1 MQDSISQFSTLQ
13 LFNLDFSLNVTI
25 STLELDNLVIISSL
39 EAGLGCLPVHEVESM
54 HNSQNCHKDESCV
67 EEEEN
72 SQKSVDV
79 STLGWHITELVE
91 ASQFSEKDDLICH
104 GWNPDVRYAD
114 EIDCQ
119 YIEPEKDYVSIKH
132 SMIVHANTI
141 VYPEAVMVQPAHT
154 AVAVMAVPTLHG
166 SKYLA
171 SRAQIILLE
180 VFVQLQEANTFR
192 LFNETGVLKTRH
204 KESTYL
210 TVKERWNDKIAW
222 STGMEWQHDLA

>member
-1 MQDSISQFSTLQ
+1 MQDSISQFSALK

-25 STLELDNLVIISSL
+25 STLELNNLVIISSL
-39 EAGLGCLPVHEVESM
+39 EAGLGCLAVHEVESM
-54 HNSQNCHKDESCV
+54 HNSQDCHENERCV
-67 EEEEN
+67 EDEEN
-72 SQKSVDV
+72 SQKTVDV
-79 STLGWHITELVE
+79 STLGWHITEFVE
-91 ASQFSEKDDLICH
+91 ASQFSEKDDLIRH

-141 VYPEAVMVQPAHT
+141 VYPEAVMVQPADT

-166 SKYLA
+166 SEYLTSWA
-171 SRAQIILLE
+171 EIILLE
-180 VFVQLQEANTFR
+180 VFVQLQEANTLG
-192 LFNETGVLKTRH
+192 LFNETRVLKTRH

-210 TVKERWNDKIAW
+210 TVKERRNYKVA
-222 STGMEWQHDLA
+222 